1 MAVLADPFA
10 LSSISPTRCKPS
22 RVELAQRAANF
33 GSGMMRHGFI
43 LLTFCTTLLGCA
55 VAPAQERRPI
65 AWDGLGQDPNK
76 SANRVHVAKRPTAPP
91 ASAASDPNQDRERV
105 LGTLRPYSEAWWA
118 VHDEIEAEKDR
129 QLGTKLVICPRC
141 VQPSSPQGE
150 EVTGSIR

>member
-1 MAVLADPFA
+1 M
-10 LSSISPTRCKPS
+10 I
-22 RVELAQRAANF
+22 
-33 GSGMMRHGFI
+33 RHGFI
-43 LLTFCTTLLGCA
+43 LLAFCAALLGCA

-76 SANRVHVAKRPTAPP
+76 SANRANIAKRRATTPAP
-91 ASAASDPNQDRERV
+91 AAADPNQERERV

-118 VHDEIEAEKDR
+118 VYDEIEAEKDR

-141 VQPSSPQGE
+141 VQSSSPAGE

>member
-1 MAVLADPFA
+1 
-10 LSSISPTRCKPS
+10 
-22 RVELAQRAANF
+22 
-33 GSGMMRHGFI
+33 MMRHGFL

-76 SANRVHVAKRPTAPP
+76 SSNRTHAAKQRATNPAP
-91 ASAASDPNQDRERV
+91 AASDPNQERERV

-118 VHDEIEAEKDR
+118 VHSEIEAENDR

-141 VQPSSPQGE
+141 VQSSSPPGE
-150 EVTGSIR
+150 EATGSIR